1 MLLALLMLVGGLEG
15 GADGGPE
22 GGPEK
27 DRIIVCCGASASGSP
42 TDGEGRTAGEG
53 GCERLLNVGGLEDGM
68 GGIDVAVGRGG
79 TGGVEV
85 EAGRGGGGP
94 LTALEAGP
102 LGGGGVAVAAGVASG
117 FFLSIHLFF
126 SGS

>member
-1 MLLALLMLVGGLEG
+1 MLLALLMLVGGLDG

-22 GGPEK
+22 GGPET
-27 DRIIVCCGASASGSP
+27 DRIACCGASTSGSP
-42 TDGEGRTAGEG
+42 SGEARTAGEEG
-53 GCERLLNVGGLEDGM
+53 RDRLLDVGGFEDGVA
-68 GGIDVAVGRGG
+68 GVDVAIGSGG
-79 TGGVEV
+79 TGGVEL
-85 EAGRGGGGP
+85 EIGRGGGGP

>member
-1 MLLALLMLVGGLEG
+1 MLVGGLDG

-22 GGPEK
+22 GGPDT
-27 DRIIVCCGASASGSP
+27 DRVACCGASASDSSMG
-42 TDGEGRTAGEG
+42 GARTAGEG
-53 GCERLLNVGGLEDGM
+53 ARDRLLDVGGLEDGM
-68 GGIDVAVGRGG
+68 GGVDVAIGSGG
-79 TGGVEV
+79 TGGVEL
-85 EAGRGGGGP
+85 ETGRGGGGP

>member
-1 MLLALLMLVGGLEG
+1 MLLALLMLVGGLDG

-22 GGPEK
+22 GGPET
-27 DRIIVCCGASASGSP
+27 DRSMACCGASASDSSIG
-42 TDGEGRTAGEG
+42 GARTAGE
-53 GCERLLNVGGLEDGM
+53 EARDKLLDVGGLEDGM
-68 GGIDVAVGRGG
+68 GGVDVAVGSGG
-79 TGGVEV
+79 TGEV
-85 EAGRGGGGP
+85 EFEIGRGGGGP